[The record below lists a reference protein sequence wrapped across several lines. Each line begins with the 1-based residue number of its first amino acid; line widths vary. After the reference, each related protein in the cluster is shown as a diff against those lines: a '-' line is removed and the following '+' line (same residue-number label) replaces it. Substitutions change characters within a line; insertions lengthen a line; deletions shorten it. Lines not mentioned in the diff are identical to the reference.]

1 MLDMLRKVLSLL
13 AMSERKKLY
22 GLVVAIILMAMV
34 DMIGIASIF
43 PFLSVIS
50 DPDIIQT
57 NSKLKMVYDS
67 LGFSSKDAFL
77 IALGGVSFAL
87 LIVSNVVRALVNI
100 ALLRFTW
107 LKRYTISTRLLSQ
120 YLYEP
125 YTFFLNRNS
134 SELINYLVSEVA
146 KVVSDVLIP
155 CMQIFARSILAVLVL
170 GLLFAVDFIVAT
182 VVVVVIGGG
191 YAIIY
196 VFAQKQ
202 LSHFG
207 EESVVHNQKMY
218 KVLNEVFG
226 GIKDVKLLGKEEVFI
241 HRYASSVKEL
251 VRCYTA
257 RFLVAQFPRYAF
269 EVVTFGGILFIVTYL
284 IIVKRDYQQVIP
296 LIGLYAFAAYRLM
309 PTLQLIFQDFTSLK
323 FGWAALD
330 RIHRD
335 FFNCTIDL
343 AKKGVD
349 SVQALPFT
357 QNIKFC
363 NVTFTYP
370 QAKKPVINDF
380 SLGIKANTTIGFVG
394 GTGGGKTTVID
405 IFLGLLRPQRGE
417 LLVDGV
423 KLSDDNLGMWQKNIG
438 YVPQHIYLA
447 DDTITRNIAFGVPD
461 DEIDQEAVIAAAKLA
476 NIHDFVTA
484 ELPYAYETQVGE
496 RGVRLSGG
504 QRQRIGIARALYYN
518 PSVFVFDEAT
528 SALDGVTEDIILDA
542 IYNLAHKKTMIIIA
556 HRFTTVKE
564 CDRIYLIEQG
574 KIVDEGAY
582 EELLKTNREF
592 GKMANRF

>member
-13 AMSERKKLY
+13 AVSERKKLY
-22 GLVVAIILMAMV
+22 WLVVAIIIMAML
-34 DMIGIASIF
+34 DMVGIASIF

-50 DPDIIQT
+50 DPNVIQA
-57 NSKLKMVYDS
+57 NSKLKMVYDR

-125 YTFFLNRNS
+125 YAFFLNRNS

-155 CMQIFARSILAVLVL
+155 CMQILARSILAILVL
-170 GLLFAVDFIVAT
+170 GLLFAVNFVIAT

-191 YAIIY
+191 YAMIY
-196 VFAQKQ
+196 MFAKKQ

-207 EESVVHNQKMY
+207 EESVVHNQRMY
-218 KVLNEVFG
+218 KVLNEALG
-226 GIKDVKLLGKEEVFI
+226 GIKDVKLLGKEQMFI
-241 HRYASSVKEL
+241 DQYASSVKEL

-269 EVVTFGGILFIVTYL
+269 EVITFGGILFIVTYL

-296 LIGLYAFAAYRLM
+296 LVGLYAFAAYRLM
-309 PTLQLIFQDFTSLK
+309 PTLQLIFQDLTSLK
-323 FGWAALD
+323 FGRAALD

-335 FFNCTIDL
+335 FFNCTVDL
-343 AKKGVD
+343 AKKDVGP
-349 SVQALPFT
+349 VQALPFA

-363 NVTFTYP
+363 NVTFKYP
-370 QAKKPVINDF
+370 KAKRTVIKDLN
-380 SLGIKANTTIGFVG
+380 LEIKANTTIGFVG
-394 GTGGGKTTVID
+394 ATGSGKTTTID
-405 IFLGLLRPQRGE
+405 ILLGLLRPQSGE
-417 LLVDGV
+417 LFVDDAR
-423 KLSDDNLGMWQKNIG
+423 LSEDNLGMWQRNIG
-438 YVPQHIYLA
+438 YVPQHIYLS
-447 DDTITRNIAFGVPD
+447 DDTVTRNIAFGVAD
-461 DEIDQEAVIAAAKLA
+461 DEIDQETVMAAAKLA
-476 NIHDFVTA
+476 NIHNFITT
-484 ELPYAYETQVGE
+484 ELPNGYGTEVGE
-496 RGVRLSGG
+496 RGIRLSGG

-528 SALDGVTEDIILDA
+528 SALDGITEDIILEA
-542 IYNLAHKKTMIIIA
+542 IYNLAHKKTMVIVA

-564 CDRIYLIEQG
+564 CDRIYVFEQG
-574 KIVDEGAY
+574 KIVDEGTY
-582 EELLKTNREF
+582 QELLERNQEF
-592 GKMANRF
+592 RKMAIRS